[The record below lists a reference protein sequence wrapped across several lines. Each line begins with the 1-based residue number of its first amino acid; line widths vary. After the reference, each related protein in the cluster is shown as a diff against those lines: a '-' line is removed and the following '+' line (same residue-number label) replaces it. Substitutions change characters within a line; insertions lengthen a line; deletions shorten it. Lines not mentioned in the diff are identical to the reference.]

1 MDGGTQNMS
10 EDLLTLLQTV
20 LLPALTGIITWITAR
35 HKNRKETESIMLDN
49 IEKAVSVYKSM
60 LDDMRN
66 RYDREIE
73 ALKTRL
79 TDANVHIANL
89 EAKLKAHT
97 TK

>member
-1 MDGGTQNMS
+1 MS
-10 EDLLTLLQTV
+10 EDLISILQTV
-20 LLPALTGIITWITAR
+20 ILPALTGIVTWLTAR
-35 HKNRKETESIMLDN
+35 NRNRKETESIMLDN

-89 EAKLKAHT
+89 EAKLKSHT
-97 TK
+97 HK